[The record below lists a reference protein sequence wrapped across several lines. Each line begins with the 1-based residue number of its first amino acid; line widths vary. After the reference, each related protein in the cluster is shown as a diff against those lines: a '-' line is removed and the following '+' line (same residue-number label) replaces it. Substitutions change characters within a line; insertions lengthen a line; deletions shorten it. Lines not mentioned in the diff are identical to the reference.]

1 MSSDALLVH
10 PPVLGP
16 EVLEAPVQHDPEPDR
31 SFRVLVTT
39 VLLALALLATAL
51 TAANALRGPRVVRA
65 DVDAARASTVAG
77 QHWTLDLDQR
87 AVADKVEVALTPD
100 VPVTVSVVDRR
111 VDVRFERPLDL
122 ATTYTLRA
130 TVPGTGSHGVSHLV
144 ERLTTPAA
152 EVYLLERAGRVDDA
166 GTDRVLRTD
175 LADGRQQAVFSGRSV
190 QEVASAAPYLAVVQA
205 DGANGRG
212 SLSTVRLGP
221 DGQGAPPVGVAG
233 GTVLQQL
240 RSSGAGGLF
249 GYVSVAVGTDDPPQL
264 HALDPATGRTGLVL
278 GSDGQPIQAV
288 DWRFVPGTS
297 QMVVQTP
304 DLLVWLVDPWNRTP
318 VRPLGGHSYLVDF
331 VPGTRQLL
339 VDDRARTVLDLTS
352 GQQHELTAPLVPPG
366 KVVYQAWTLATPERT
381 PVLLSGVDASGVTT
395 SDLSLV
401 VGDGGMDARQ
411 VWEVPS
417 GSTLARTCLS
427 PNGQLLELDV
437 VPAGAQADG
446 YAIVPGSVGVRAVL
460 VDLGSG
466 HVAGPF
472 AGAAST
478 WCH

>member
-1 MSSDALLVH
+1 MSSDAMLAH
-10 PPVLGP
+10 APVLGP
-16 EVLEAPVQHDPEPDR
+16 EVLEAPPPGPGPER

-39 VLLALALLATAL
+39 VLVVLALLAAGL

-65 DVDAARASTVAG
+65 DVDPARASAVAG
-77 QHWTLDLDQR
+77 QHWTLDLDQTT
-87 AVADKVEVALTPD
+87 VADGVEVALEPE
-100 VPVTVSVVDRR
+100 VPVTTSVTDRR

-130 TVPGTGSHGVSHLV
+130 TLPGTGSHGVSHVV
-144 ERLTTPAA
+144 ERLTTPTG
-152 EVYLLERAGRVDDA
+152 EVFLLQRAGRADDA

-175 LADGRQQAVFSGRSV
+175 VATGRQEAVFHAPGV
-190 QEVASAAPYLAVVQA
+190 QEVASAAPYLAVVRG

-212 SLSTVRLGP
+212 ALETVRLGP
-221 DGQGAPPVGVAG
+221 GSSGAAVPVASGS
-233 GTVLQQL
+233 VLQQL

-339 VDDRARTVLDLTS
+339 VEDRTRTVLDLAT
-352 GQQHELTAPLVPPG
+352 GQQHELTSPLAPAG
-366 KVVYQAWTLATPERT
+366 QVVYQSWTLATPERT

-395 SDLSLV
+395 SDLTLE
-401 VGDGGMDARQ
+401 VGDGGMGGRP
-411 VWEVPS
+411 VWEVPT
-417 GSTLARTCLS
+417 GSTVVRTCLS

-437 VPAGAQADG
+437 APPGAAPDG
-446 YAIVPGSVGVRAVL
+446 YPIVPGSVGTTAVL

-466 HVAGPF
+466 QVSGPF
-472 AGAAST
+472 PGAAST

>member
-1 MSSDALLVH
+1 MSSDVVLAHGPALGREVVEV
-10 PPVLGP
+10 PPPGTGP
-16 EVLEAPVQHDPEPDR
+16 GR

-39 VLLALALLATAL
+39 VLVVLALLAAGL

-65 DVDAARASTVAG
+65 DVDPARASTVAG
-77 QHWTLDLDQR
+77 QHWTLDLDQ
-87 AVADKVEVALTPD
+87 ATVADGVEVALEPD
-100 VPVTVSVVDRR
+100 VPVTVEVTGRR

-122 ATTYTLRA
+122 ATSYTLRA
-130 TVPGTGSHGVSHLV
+130 RLPGTGSHGVSHVV
-144 ERLTTPAA
+144 ERLTTPPG
-152 EVYLLERAGRVDDA
+152 ELFLLRRSGPADDA
-166 GTDRVLRTD
+166 GTDEVLRTD
-175 LADGRQQAVFSGRSV
+175 VETGRQEAVFRAAGI
-190 QEVASAAPYLAVVQA
+190 QEVATAAPYLAVVRA

-212 SLSTVRLGP
+212 ALETVRLGAGP
-221 DGQGAPPVGVAG
+221 GGSPVPVASG
-233 GTVLQQL
+233 SVLQQV

-264 HALDPATGRTGLVL
+264 HALDPATGRTGVVL

-339 VDDRARTVLDLTS
+339 VEDRTRTVLDLAT
-352 GQQHELTAPLVPPG
+352 GQQHELAAPLAPPG
-366 KVVYQAWTLATPERT
+366 QVVYQSWTLATPERT

-395 SDLSLV
+395 SDLTLE
-401 VGDGGMDARQ
+401 VGDGGMGGQ
-411 VWEVPS
+411 PVWEVPA
-417 GSTLARTCLS
+417 GSTVVRTCLS

-437 VPAGAQADG
+437 APPGAAPDG
-446 YAIVPGSVGVRAVL
+446 YPIVPGSVGTTAVL
-460 VDLGSG
+460 VDLGSAQ
-466 HVAGPF
+466 VRGPF
-472 AGAAST
+472 PGGSST
-478 WCH
+478 WCR